1 MSRLQKRHY
10 VAIQGLTTYSLTNQ
24 DLGSLREHEV
34 KHVVPG
40 PQAQWLIPR
49 DMQVRSSNALPSQ
62 TGGGSR
68 HTDLIDHAHVA
79 QRDHTLDHRQV
90 VTVQNVGR
98 EAPLH
103 HGSSG

>member
-1 MSRLQKRHY
+1 MSTLQKRHY

-24 DLGSLREHEV
+24 ELGSLREHEV

-49 DMQVRSSNALPSQ
+49 DMQVRSDRRRKQAN
-62 TGGGSR
+62 
-68 HTDLIDHAHVA
+68 TDPIGHAHVA
-79 QRDHTLDHRQV
+79 QRDHTLDPRQV

-98 EAPLH
+98 EAPLPR
-103 HGSSG
+103 GSSG